1 MKTIVLIK
9 QVPVVSAMQLDPETK
24 TLKREGVPSEV
35 SSFDIR
41 ALLKAV
47 DLRKTQGGEVV
58 ALTMGPP
65 QARAALEYCLALGA
79 DRAVH
84 LVDRAFAGS
93 DTLATARALA
103 LALKR
108 EGYDLILCGRHSTDA
123 ETGQVGPEVAELL
136 DLPQVTGA
144 RTVTVTAKTLLVE
157 RETDSGFE
165 TVECPLPALLSAT
178 EDLAPERFPSKAD
191 REKAKE
197 KPIQEV
203 AASDL
208 STDLSL
214 FGLAGSPTWVESVQT
229 VEVIREKKILEGDLP
244 AQVNALVQI
253 LLERGL
259 FGKWVSEDEERNGGQ
274 GDRKLTGGKA
284 VWVVAETLGDAL
296 RPVTLE
302 LLGKATELAAKYGG
316 EVGAVLMGSGVDHHV
331 AILAI
336 YGADIVYLAEDRRL
350 APYSTDV
357 YTAPLTRAIQ
367 EHHPGAVLLGSTAIG
382 RDLAPRVA
390 ARLGLGLTGDCID
403 LDVNEHGQL
412 LQYKPAFGGNV
423 VAPILSRTTP
433 EMATVRPGMLK
444 KARPHPTRQ
453 ARIEMLWPDDTT
465 TSRVMVLSQTGADV
479 VKAAALD
486 TAEIAIGV
494 GKGIGGPQNLPVI
507 AQLAA
512 ALGGAPLAA
521 TRDIADLGWL
531 PRQHQVGLTGRAIA
545 PKLYFA
551 IGIRGAFEH
560 LVGIRRAGIVVAI
573 NKNPKAPIFQNAD
586 LGIVGDYAEV
596 VPLLTAALAAAKAER
611 SRQ

>member
-9 QVPVVSAMQLDPETK
+9 QVPVVSAMKLDPETK

-47 DLRKTQGGEVV
+47 ELRNNLGGEVV

-65 QARAALEYCLALGA
+65 QAKAALEHCLALGA

-123 ETGQVGPEVAELL
+123 ETGQVGPEVAEFLGI
-136 DLPQVTGA
+136 PQVTAA
-144 RTVTVTAKTLLVE
+144 RTLAVNGQTLTVE

-197 KPIQEV
+197 KLIQAV
-203 AASDL
+203 TASDL
-208 STDLSL
+208 SSDLSL
-214 FGLAGSPTWVESVQT
+214 FGAAGSPTWVESVQT
-229 VEVIREKKILEGDLP
+229 VEVAREKKILAGDLP
-244 AQVNALVQI
+244 AQVHTLVRI

-259 FGKWVSEDEERNGGQ
+259 FGKWAGEEERSDGRQ
-274 GDRKLTGGKA
+274 RTRTLAGGKA
-284 VWVVAETLGDAL
+284 VWIVAETLSDAL

-302 LLGKATELAAKYGG
+302 LLGKALELAAKYGG
-316 EVGAVLMGSGVDHHV
+316 EVGALLMGSGVDQHV
-331 AILAI
+331 ATLAI
-336 YGADIVYLAEDRRL
+336 HGADVVYLAEDRRL

-357 YTAPLTRAIQ
+357 YTALLARTIQ
-367 EHHPGAVLLGSTAIG
+367 EHKPGAVLLGSTAIG

-390 ARLGLGLTGDCID
+390 ARLGLGLTGDCVD
-403 LDVNEHGQL
+403 LEVNAQGQL
-412 LQYKPAFGGNV
+412 LQYKPAFGGNI

-444 KARPHPTRQ
+444 KALPNPARQ
-453 ARIEMLWPDDTT
+453 ARIEMLWPDDAV
-465 TSRVMVLSQTGADV
+465 TSPVKVLSQTGAEAG
-479 VKAAALD
+479 KAAALD
-486 TAEIAIGV
+486 SAEIAIGV
-494 GKGIGGPQNLPVI
+494 GKGIGGPTNLPVI

-512 ALGGAPLAA
+512 VLGGAPLAA

-560 LVGIRRAGIVVAI
+560 TVGIRRAGIVVAI

-586 LGIVGDYAEV
+586 VGIVGDYADV
-596 VPLLTAALAAAKAER
+596 VPLLSKALETAKAGR
-611 SRQ
+611 

>member
-9 QVPVVSAMQLDPETK
+9 QVPVVSAMKLDPETK

-35 SSFDIR
+35 SSFDVR
-41 ALLKAV
+41 ALLKAIE
-47 DLRKTQGGEVV
+47 LRNTHGGEVV

-65 QARAALEYCLALGA
+65 QAKAALEHCLALGA

-84 LVDRAFAGS
+84 LVDRAFAGA

-136 DLPQVTGA
+136 DLPQVTAA
-144 RTVTVTAKTLLVE
+144 RAVTANGRTLTVE

-178 EDLAPERFPSKAD
+178 EDLAPERFPNKAD

-197 KPIQEV
+197 KLIQEV
-203 AASDL
+203 TASDL
-208 STDLSL
+208 SSDLSL
-214 FGLAGSPTWVESVQT
+214 FGAAGSPTWVESVQT
-229 VEVIREKKILEGDLP
+229 VEVTREKKVLDGDLP
-244 AQVNALVQI
+244 TQVHTLVQT
-253 LLERGL
+253 LLARGL
-259 FGKWVSEDEERNGGQ
+259 FSKWVGEEENSQ
-274 GDRKLTGGKA
+274 GIQSTRKPAGGKA
-284 VWVVAETLGDAL
+284 VWVVAETFADAL

-302 LLGKATELAAKYGG
+302 LLGKAVELAAKYGG
-316 EVGAVLMGSGVDHHV
+316 EVGTLLMGSGVDQHV
-331 AILAI
+331 ATLAI
-336 YGADIVYLAEDRRL
+336 HGADVVYLAEDRRL
-350 APYSTDV
+350 TPYSTDV
-357 YTAPLTRAIQ
+357 YTALLVRVIQ
-367 EHHPGAVLLGSTAIG
+367 EHKPGAVLLGSTAIG

-390 ARLGLGLTGDCID
+390 ARLGLGLTGDCVD
-403 LDVNEHGQL
+403 LGLNEQGQL

-423 VAPILSRTTP
+423 IAPILSRTTP

-444 KARPHPTRQ
+444 KARPNPARQ
-453 ARIEMLWPDDTT
+453 ARIEMLWPDDATM
-465 TSRVMVLSQTGADV
+465 SRVKVLSQTGADAG
-479 VKAAALD
+479 KAAALD
-486 TAEIAIGV
+486 SAEIAIGV
-494 GKGIGGPQNLPVI
+494 GKGIGGPANLPVI
-507 AQLAA
+507 EQLAT

-521 TRDIADLGWL
+521 TRDITDLHWL
-531 PRQHQVGLTGRAIA
+531 PRQHQVGLTGKAIA

-560 LVGIRRAGIVVAI
+560 TVGIRRAGIVVAI

-586 LGIVGDYAEV
+586 LGVVGDYAEV
-596 VPLLTAALAAAKAER
+596 VPLLTAALTAAKAGR
-611 SRQ
+611 